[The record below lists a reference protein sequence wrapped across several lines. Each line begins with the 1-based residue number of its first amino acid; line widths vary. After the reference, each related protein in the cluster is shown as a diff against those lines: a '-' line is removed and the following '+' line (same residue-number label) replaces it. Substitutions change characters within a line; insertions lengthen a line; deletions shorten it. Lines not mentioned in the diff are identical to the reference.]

1 MRSKSGLDAIPLT
14 LESANKR
21 PVQTAIREEGTMA
34 IPESALEAV
43 STAATSETRI
53 GELRF
58 PDGVPDPATTESVYD
73 NLDSMRG
80 VEAFL
85 NAFQGVSMLAIRRGF
100 RDAGVADGSVLL
112 FSGLMDSHSLF
123 LTGNADTVYFLAF
136 VDLSDGPVVID
147 VPPESLGLINDM
159 WFRWVIDVGLPG
171 PDRGMGARFL
181 LVGPDYDGPLPEG
194 GFEIAHSATNGACL
208 LGRAFMQDSDPK
220 PTVERIKQGLK
231 IYPYVPGTLG
241 TSIGSFLSGD
251 APMAALKEPEP
262 PEFIE
267 GTGLEMNTLP
277 PNDFSFFELLDEL
290 VQAEPASALEPE
302 IAGHARSIGIVKG
315 QDFKP
320 DARMRKILE
329 EAVAI
334 ANATA
339 RTISSRA
346 RADEGFAY
354 YDDDPKSHWF
364 NPLFAGGYKLDGSTG
379 GDHEGGRQAVPDHRA
394 RARSTR
400 ASASSTSRPVTLRRC
415 ACASRAWA
423 RNTSMTF
430 FDAKERRLDG
440 EEPLPDDPAAGH
452 SGGALLV
459 DHGLRQPDPFD
470 AADRSGLSPRRQP
483 ELPVACGHCRR
494 RTDRRRCTS
503 RPSNPTVS
511 IRGNWIQTDAG
522 ARAGCPSCAAT
533 ARKPSFFDKSWR
545 PGDGNRGPGTR
556 TGDGLRWRRF
566 SPTPWRRP

>member
-1 MRSKSGLDAIPLT
+1 
-14 LESANKR
+14 
-21 PVQTAIREEGTMA
+21 MA
-34 IPESALEAV
+34 ISESALEAV
-43 STAATSETRI
+43 STASTSETRI

-58 PDGVPDPATTESVYD
+58 PDGVPDAATTESVYD

-147 VPPESLGLINDM
+147 VPPESLGLVNDM

-194 GFEIAHSATNGACL
+194 GFEVAHSLTNGACL
-208 LGRAFMQDSDPK
+208 LGRAFMEDSDPS
-220 PTVERIKQGLK
+220 PTVERIKDKLK
-231 IYPYVPGTLG
+231 IYPYVPGSLG
-241 TSIGSFLSGD
+241 TSIGSFLAGD
-251 APMAALKEPEP
+251 APMAALNEPEAP
-262 PEFIE
+262 KFIE
-267 GTGLEMNTLP
+267 GTGVEMNTLP
-277 PNDFSFFELLDEL
+277 PNDFSFYELLDEL
-290 VQAEPASALEPE
+290 VQAEPASALDPE
-302 IAGHARSIGIVKG
+302 IAGHLRSIGIIKG

-364 NPLFAGGYKLDGSTG
+364 NPLFAGGYKWMDPPAEITKEGVKPYPTTG
-379 GDHEGGRQAVPDHRA
+379 A
-394 RARSTR
+394 RAFN
-400 ASASSTSRPVTLRRC
+400 SRIGFFYIATGDSPSMCMRLTGVGSQYL
-415 ACASRAWA
+415 
-423 RNTSMTF
+423 MTF
-430 FDAKERRLDG
+430 FDSAGETLDG
-440 EEPLPDDPAAGH
+440 KNHYRMTLPPDIPAERFWSITVYDNQTRSMLQTEQGYPRAGSQSYPSPAATAEKDGSTTLH
-452 SGGALLV
+452 FSPERPDGV
-459 DHGLRQPDPFD
+459 DP
-470 AADRSGLSPRRQP
+470 
-483 ELPVACGHCRR
+483 
-494 RTDRRRCTS
+494 
-503 RPSNPTVS
+503 
-511 IRGNWIQTDAG
+511 GNWIQTVPDKG
-522 ARAGCPSCAAT
+522 WFPILRCYSP
-533 ARKPSFFDKSWR
+533 KPSFFDKSWR
-545 PGDGNRGPGTR
+545 PSEIEAGD
-556 TGDGLRWRRF
+556 
-566 SPTPWRRP
+566 

>member
-1 MRSKSGLDAIPLT
+1 
-14 LESANKR
+14 
-21 PVQTAIREEGTMA
+21 MA

-290 VQAEPASALEPE
+290 IQAEPASALEPE

-364 NPLFAGGYKLDGSTG
+364 NPLFAGGYKWMDPPAEITKEGVKPYPTTG
-379 GDHEGGRQAVPDHRA
+379 A
-394 RARSTR
+394 RAFN
-400 ASASSTSRPVTLRRC
+400 SRIGFFYIATGDSPSMCMRMTGVGFAIPHDLLRREGE
-415 ACASRAWA
+415 SL
-423 RNTSMTF
+423 N
-430 FDAKERRLDG
+430 G

-470 AADRSGLSPRRQP
+470 AADRSGLSPGRQP
-483 ELPVACGHCRR
+483 ELPVACGHCREGWIDDVALLAR
-494 RTDRRRCTS
+494 ATRRCRS
-503 RPSNPTVS
+503 
-511 IRGNWIQTDAG
+511 GELDTDSVHG
-522 ARAGCPSCAAT
+522 GGAGCPSFAAT
-533 ARKPSFFDKSWR
+533 AHKPSFFAKSWQ
-545 PGDGNRGPGTR
+545 PGDENRGPGTR